1 MLLEHILDYSRDELL
16 TDFGKATL
24 EDRYLKPNEKSP
36 QEGFL
41 RASTAFASN
50 AAHAER
56 MYGYSS
62 KQWLGYASP
71 VLSNAPV
78 RLKFSE
84 NWVDNF
90 KAENFESVLG
100 ALPISCFV
108 GYVQDSREGIGFHYY
123 EQLWLASGGG
133 GYKAYWGD
141 LRPVNSTTSTGSKT
155 GGLIPFFHVTD
166 GMIVATH
173 QGNNRR
179 GVYGGSIRDNH
190 PEIVEFIESRKMS
203 GDPNKRSRNIFQTV
217 NVSDAFMYAVIEDA
231 QWALIDHEGNITKT
245 VSARYLWEL
254 MLETPFETGCP
265 FIHWIDTSNDKLPS
279 VQRALGLKVNTV
291 NICCMSKD
299 QRVVTDRGLV
309 TVEELYATQEAPK
322 VAGRGVVSQGSP
334 MMLPRPN
341 APMVKILTAEG
352 FTHKVTPDHRV
363 WVVGKGWVE
372 AQDLNPGDKLEL
384 QTQSL
389 FGSDHNPLLALV
401 AGLLAGDGTFGSDD
415 KNVRIDLWKGKTDHL
430 VQEVEEAIHQLL
442 QDFPI
447 DQNAPVPASN
457 SPKFVESDVKFSLNS
472 HQLARLLKSYGITKD
487 TKLSV
492 PDFVFKGTKATV
504 EQYLRGLFLTDATVQ
519 ATNKG
524 AATVSLASAHK
535 PLLEDVQLLL
545 INLGILSRIKL
556 MKKESVQEMP
566 NGKGGLSPYVC
577 SAVYRLQITATEMAK
592 AVEGFT
598 GLGKARNNEEFLALT
613 DKKVFRTKPKYQA
626 EFVGLEVLPN
636 EDAYCLTVDSENH
649 AWTVQGLITHNTEIT
664 LPTNKDRT
672 AVCCL
677 SSVNMAKYDEW
688 KDDPLFIS
696 DCIEFLDNVL
706 QYFIENAI
714 YACTKDYD
722 WDSLR
727 ATIREDLLAAL
738 TNYENKDSE
747 LAEEI
752 RKINTYGG
760 EEQFNNLIENMSKNI
775 VERHVMGY
783 KKAVYSAKQE
793 RAVGLGVMGL
803 DSYFMDHEIPYESR
817 EALNI
822 TYEAFKNIKTKAV
835 DASLRLGTERGEAP
849 DMVGTGRRNSHLM
862 AIAPTATNS
871 TIAGGKTPAMEKR
884 FENIYTQKT
893 KSGTFEV
900 VEPALVRVLD
910 RHGINTPETLK
921 SIKDNDGSVQHLEV
935 LTDNEKMYLRT
946 AFEVDQMWIVEHAA
960 VAQEFVCQAISVNL
974 FFMPD
979 VPREYVNAVHFHMWK
994 RGLKSRYY
1002 VRTKPVK
1009 SGDAFADKLIERIQT
1024 IDYSKHST
1032 FEACLACEG

>member
-16 TDFGKATL
+16 TNFGKATL

-41 RASTAFASN
+41 RTSTAFASN

-84 NWVDNF
+84 NWIDNF

-108 GYVQDSREGIGFHYY
+108 GYVPDSREGIGFHYY

-231 QWALIDHEGNITKT
+231 QWALIDHEGNTVKT
-245 VSARYLWEL
+245 ISARYLWEL
-254 MLETPFETGCP
+254 MMETPFETGCP

-291 NICCMSKD
+291 NICC
-299 QRVVTDRGLV
+299 
-309 TVEELYATQEAPK
+309 
-322 VAGRGVVSQGSP
+322 
-334 MMLPRPN
+334 
-341 APMVKILTAEG
+341 
-352 FTHKVTPDHRV
+352 
-363 WVVGKGWVE
+363 
-372 AQDLNPGDKLEL
+372 
-384 QTQSL
+384 
-389 FGSDHNPLLALV
+389 
-401 AGLLAGDGTFGSDD
+401 
-415 KNVRIDLWKGKTDHL
+415 
-430 VQEVEEAIHQLL
+430 
-442 QDFPI
+442 
-447 DQNAPVPASN
+447 
-457 SPKFVESDVKFSLNS
+457 
-472 HQLARLLKSYGITKD
+472 
-487 TKLSV
+487 
-492 PDFVFKGTKATV
+492 
-504 EQYLRGLFLTDATVQ
+504 
-519 ATNKG
+519 
-524 AATVSLASAHK
+524 
-535 PLLEDVQLLL
+535 
-545 INLGILSRIKL
+545 
-556 MKKESVQEMP
+556 
-566 NGKGGLSPYVC
+566 
-577 SAVYRLQITATEMAK
+577 
-592 AVEGFT
+592 
-598 GLGKARNNEEFLALT
+598 
-613 DKKVFRTKPKYQA
+613 
-626 EFVGLEVLPN
+626 
-636 EDAYCLTVDSENH
+636 
-649 AWTVQGLITHNTEIT
+649 EIT

-677 SSVNMAKYDEW
+677 SSVNMSKYDEW

-738 TNYENKDSE
+738 SNYENKDSA
-747 LAEEI
+747 LAEEL
-752 RKINTYGG
+752 RKINAYGG

-822 TYEAFKNIKTKAV
+822 TYNAFKNIKTKAV

-921 SIKDNDGSVQHLEV
+921 SIKDNDGSVQHLKE

-960 VAQEFVCQAISVNL
+960 AAQEFVCQAISVNL

-979 VPREYVNAVHFHMWK
+979 VPREYVNAVHLHMWK

-1009 SGDAFADKLIERIQT
+1009 SGDAFADKLVERIQT

-1032 FEACLACEG
+1032 FESCLACEG

>member
-41 RASTAFASN
+41 RTSTAFASN

-84 NWVDNF
+84 NWIDNF

-108 GYVQDSREGIGFHYY
+108 GYVPDSREGIGFHYY

-254 MLETPFETGCP
+254 MMETPFETGCP

-291 NICCMSKD
+291 NICC
-299 QRVVTDRGLV
+299 
-309 TVEELYATQEAPK
+309 
-322 VAGRGVVSQGSP
+322 
-334 MMLPRPN
+334 
-341 APMVKILTAEG
+341 
-352 FTHKVTPDHRV
+352 
-363 WVVGKGWVE
+363 
-372 AQDLNPGDKLEL
+372 
-384 QTQSL
+384 
-389 FGSDHNPLLALV
+389 
-401 AGLLAGDGTFGSDD
+401 
-415 KNVRIDLWKGKTDHL
+415 
-430 VQEVEEAIHQLL
+430 
-442 QDFPI
+442 
-447 DQNAPVPASN
+447 
-457 SPKFVESDVKFSLNS
+457 
-472 HQLARLLKSYGITKD
+472 
-487 TKLSV
+487 
-492 PDFVFKGTKATV
+492 
-504 EQYLRGLFLTDATVQ
+504 
-519 ATNKG
+519 
-524 AATVSLASAHK
+524 
-535 PLLEDVQLLL
+535 
-545 INLGILSRIKL
+545 
-556 MKKESVQEMP
+556 
-566 NGKGGLSPYVC
+566 
-577 SAVYRLQITATEMAK
+577 
-592 AVEGFT
+592 
-598 GLGKARNNEEFLALT
+598 
-613 DKKVFRTKPKYQA
+613 
-626 EFVGLEVLPN
+626 
-636 EDAYCLTVDSENH
+636 
-649 AWTVQGLITHNTEIT
+649 EIV

-727 ATIREDLLAAL
+727 ATIREDLLSAL
-738 TNYENKDSE
+738 TNYENKDSA
-747 LAEEI
+747 LAEEL
-752 RKINTYGG
+752 RKINAYGG
-760 EEQFNNLIENMSKNI
+760 EDQFNNIIDNMSKNI

-783 KKAVYSAKQE
+783 KKAVYSAKRE

-822 TYEAFKNIKTKAV
+822 TYNAFKNIKTKAV

-921 SIKDNDGSVQHLEV
+921 SIKDNDGSVQHLEI

-1032 FEACLACEG
+1032 FESCLACEG

>member
-41 RASTAFASN
+41 RTSTAFASN

-84 NWVDNF
+84 NWIDNF

-108 GYVQDSREGIGFHYY
+108 GYVPDSREGIGFHYY

-217 NVSDAFMYAVIEDA
+217 NVSDAFMYAVIENA

-245 VSARYLWEL
+245 ISARYLWEL
-254 MLETPFETGCP
+254 MMETPFETGCP

-291 NICCMSKD
+291 NIC
-299 QRVVTDRGLV
+299 
-309 TVEELYATQEAPK
+309 
-322 VAGRGVVSQGSP
+322 
-334 MMLPRPN
+334 
-341 APMVKILTAEG
+341 
-352 FTHKVTPDHRV
+352 
-363 WVVGKGWVE
+363 
-372 AQDLNPGDKLEL
+372 
-384 QTQSL
+384 
-389 FGSDHNPLLALV
+389 
-401 AGLLAGDGTFGSDD
+401 
-415 KNVRIDLWKGKTDHL
+415 
-430 VQEVEEAIHQLL
+430 
-442 QDFPI
+442 
-447 DQNAPVPASN
+447 
-457 SPKFVESDVKFSLNS
+457 
-472 HQLARLLKSYGITKD
+472 
-487 TKLSV
+487 
-492 PDFVFKGTKATV
+492 
-504 EQYLRGLFLTDATVQ
+504 
-519 ATNKG
+519 
-524 AATVSLASAHK
+524 
-535 PLLEDVQLLL
+535 
-545 INLGILSRIKL
+545 
-556 MKKESVQEMP
+556 
-566 NGKGGLSPYVC
+566 
-577 SAVYRLQITATEMAK
+577 
-592 AVEGFT
+592 
-598 GLGKARNNEEFLALT
+598 
-613 DKKVFRTKPKYQA
+613 
-626 EFVGLEVLPN
+626 
-636 EDAYCLTVDSENH
+636 
-649 AWTVQGLITHNTEIT
+649 TEIT

-677 SSVNMAKYDEW
+677 SSVNMSKYDEW

-722 WDSLR
+722 WGSLR

-738 TNYENKDSE
+738 TNYENKDSA
-747 LAEEI
+747 LAEEL
-752 RKINTYGG
+752 RKINAYGG

-822 TYEAFKNIKTKAV
+822 TYEAFKTIKTKAV

-921 SIKDNDGSVQHLEV
+921 SIKDNDGSVQHLEI

-1032 FEACLACEG
+1032 FESCLACEG

>member
-36 QEGFL
+36 QHAFL
-41 RASTAFASN
+41 RTSTAFASN

-84 NWVDNF
+84 NWIDNF
-90 KAENFESVLG
+90 KAENFASVLG

-108 GYVQDSREGIGFHYY
+108 GYVPDSREGIGFHYY

-217 NVSDAFMYAVIEDA
+217 NVSDAFMYAVIENA
-231 QWALIDHEGNITKT
+231 QWALIDHEGNTVKT
-245 VSARYLWEL
+245 ISARYLWEL

-279 VQRALGLKVNTV
+279 VQKALGLKVNTV
-291 NICCMSKD
+291 NICC
-299 QRVVTDRGLV
+299 
-309 TVEELYATQEAPK
+309 
-322 VAGRGVVSQGSP
+322 
-334 MMLPRPN
+334 
-341 APMVKILTAEG
+341 
-352 FTHKVTPDHRV
+352 
-363 WVVGKGWVE
+363 
-372 AQDLNPGDKLEL
+372 
-384 QTQSL
+384 
-389 FGSDHNPLLALV
+389 
-401 AGLLAGDGTFGSDD
+401 
-415 KNVRIDLWKGKTDHL
+415 
-430 VQEVEEAIHQLL
+430 
-442 QDFPI
+442 
-447 DQNAPVPASN
+447 
-457 SPKFVESDVKFSLNS
+457 
-472 HQLARLLKSYGITKD
+472 
-487 TKLSV
+487 
-492 PDFVFKGTKATV
+492 
-504 EQYLRGLFLTDATVQ
+504 
-519 ATNKG
+519 
-524 AATVSLASAHK
+524 
-535 PLLEDVQLLL
+535 
-545 INLGILSRIKL
+545 
-556 MKKESVQEMP
+556 
-566 NGKGGLSPYVC
+566 
-577 SAVYRLQITATEMAK
+577 
-592 AVEGFT
+592 
-598 GLGKARNNEEFLALT
+598 
-613 DKKVFRTKPKYQA
+613 
-626 EFVGLEVLPN
+626 
-636 EDAYCLTVDSENH
+636 
-649 AWTVQGLITHNTEIT
+649 EIV

-677 SSVNMAKYDEW
+677 SSVNMSKYDEW

-722 WDSLR
+722 WDALR
-727 ATIREDLLAAL
+727 ATIREDLLSAL
-738 TNYENKDSE
+738 TNYENKE
-747 LAEEI
+747 NALAEEL
-752 RKINTYGG
+752 RKINAYGG
-760 EEQFNNLIENMSKNI
+760 EEQFNNMIENMSKNI

-822 TYEAFKNIKTKAV
+822 TYESFKNIKTKAV

-921 SIKDNDGSVQHLEV
+921 SIKDNDGSVQHLKE

-979 VPREYVNAVHFHMWK
+979 VPREYVNAVHLHMWK

-1032 FEACLACEG
+1032 FESCLACEG

>member
-36 QEGFL
+36 QEAFL
-41 RASTAFASN
+41 RTSTAFASN

-108 GYVQDSREGIGFHYY
+108 GYVPDSREGIGFHYY

-279 VQRALGLKVNTV
+279 VQRALGLKINTV
-291 NICCMSKD
+291 NICC
-299 QRVVTDRGLV
+299 
-309 TVEELYATQEAPK
+309 
-322 VAGRGVVSQGSP
+322 
-334 MMLPRPN
+334 
-341 APMVKILTAEG
+341 
-352 FTHKVTPDHRV
+352 
-363 WVVGKGWVE
+363 
-372 AQDLNPGDKLEL
+372 
-384 QTQSL
+384 
-389 FGSDHNPLLALV
+389 
-401 AGLLAGDGTFGSDD
+401 
-415 KNVRIDLWKGKTDHL
+415 
-430 VQEVEEAIHQLL
+430 
-442 QDFPI
+442 
-447 DQNAPVPASN
+447 
-457 SPKFVESDVKFSLNS
+457 
-472 HQLARLLKSYGITKD
+472 
-487 TKLSV
+487 
-492 PDFVFKGTKATV
+492 
-504 EQYLRGLFLTDATVQ
+504 
-519 ATNKG
+519 
-524 AATVSLASAHK
+524 
-535 PLLEDVQLLL
+535 
-545 INLGILSRIKL
+545 
-556 MKKESVQEMP
+556 
-566 NGKGGLSPYVC
+566 
-577 SAVYRLQITATEMAK
+577 
-592 AVEGFT
+592 
-598 GLGKARNNEEFLALT
+598 
-613 DKKVFRTKPKYQA
+613 
-626 EFVGLEVLPN
+626 
-636 EDAYCLTVDSENH
+636 
-649 AWTVQGLITHNTEIT
+649 EIV

-677 SSVNMAKYDEW
+677 SSVNMSKYDEW

-727 ATIREDLLAAL
+727 ATIREDLLSAL
-738 TNYENKDSE
+738 TNYENKDSA
-747 LAEEI
+747 LAEEL
-752 RKINTYGG
+752 RKINAYGG

-822 TYEAFKNIKTKAV
+822 TYEAFKTIKTKAV

-849 DMVGTGRRNSHLM
+849 DMVGTGRRNSHLL
-862 AIAPTATNS
+862 AVAPTATNS

-921 SIKDNDGSVQHLEV
+921 SIKDNDGSVQHLAV
-935 LTDNEKMYLRT
+935 LTENEKMYLRT

-1032 FEACLACEG
+1032 FESCLACEG

>member
-16 TDFGKATL
+16 TNFGKATL
-24 EDRYLKPNEKSP
+24 EDRYLKTNESSP
-36 QEGFL
+36 QHAFL
-41 RASTAFASN
+41 RTSTAFASN

-84 NWVDNF
+84 NWIDNF
-90 KAENFESVLG
+90 KAENYESVLG

-108 GYVQDSREGIGFHYY
+108 GYVPDSREGIGFHYY
-123 EQLWLASGGG
+123 EEMWLASGGG

-155 GGLIPFFHVTD
+155 GGLVPFFHVTD

-203 GDPNKRSRNIFQTV
+203 GDPNKRSRNIFQSV

-231 QWALIDHEGNITKT
+231 QWALIDHEGNTVKT
-245 VSARYLWEL
+245 ISARYLWEL
-254 MLETPFETGCP
+254 MMETPFETGCP

-291 NICCMSKD
+291 NIC
-299 QRVVTDRGLV
+299 
-309 TVEELYATQEAPK
+309 
-322 VAGRGVVSQGSP
+322 
-334 MMLPRPN
+334 
-341 APMVKILTAEG
+341 
-352 FTHKVTPDHRV
+352 
-363 WVVGKGWVE
+363 
-372 AQDLNPGDKLEL
+372 
-384 QTQSL
+384 
-389 FGSDHNPLLALV
+389 
-401 AGLLAGDGTFGSDD
+401 
-415 KNVRIDLWKGKTDHL
+415 
-430 VQEVEEAIHQLL
+430 
-442 QDFPI
+442 
-447 DQNAPVPASN
+447 
-457 SPKFVESDVKFSLNS
+457 
-472 HQLARLLKSYGITKD
+472 
-487 TKLSV
+487 
-492 PDFVFKGTKATV
+492 
-504 EQYLRGLFLTDATVQ
+504 
-519 ATNKG
+519 
-524 AATVSLASAHK
+524 
-535 PLLEDVQLLL
+535 
-545 INLGILSRIKL
+545 
-556 MKKESVQEMP
+556 
-566 NGKGGLSPYVC
+566 
-577 SAVYRLQITATEMAK
+577 
-592 AVEGFT
+592 
-598 GLGKARNNEEFLALT
+598 
-613 DKKVFRTKPKYQA
+613 
-626 EFVGLEVLPN
+626 
-636 EDAYCLTVDSENH
+636 
-649 AWTVQGLITHNTEIT
+649 TEIT

-677 SSVNMAKYDEW
+677 SSVNMSKYDEW

-727 ATIREDLLAAL
+727 ATIREDLLSAL
-738 TNYENKDSE
+738 RNHENKDSK

-752 RKINTYGG
+752 HKINTYGG
-760 EEQFNNLIENMSKNI
+760 EEQFNNIIDNMSKNI

-783 KKAVYSAKQE
+783 KKAVYSAKRE

-803 DSYFMDHEIPYESR
+803 DSYFMANEIPYESR
-817 EALNI
+817 EALTI
-822 TYEAFKNIKTKAV
+822 TYEAFKGIKANAV
-835 DASLRLGTERGEAP
+835 EASLRLGTERGEAP
-849 DMVGTGRRNSHLM
+849 DMEGTGRRNSHLM

-921 SIKDNDGSVQHLEV
+921 SIKDNDGSVQHLEI

>member
-41 RASTAFASN
+41 RTSTAFASN

-84 NWVDNF
+84 NWIDNF
-90 KAENFESVLG
+90 KAENYESVLG

-108 GYVQDSREGIGFHYY
+108 GFVPDSREGIGFHYY

-254 MLETPFETGCP
+254 MMETPFETGCP

-291 NICCMSKD
+291 NIC
-299 QRVVTDRGLV
+299 
-309 TVEELYATQEAPK
+309 
-322 VAGRGVVSQGSP
+322 
-334 MMLPRPN
+334 
-341 APMVKILTAEG
+341 
-352 FTHKVTPDHRV
+352 
-363 WVVGKGWVE
+363 
-372 AQDLNPGDKLEL
+372 
-384 QTQSL
+384 
-389 FGSDHNPLLALV
+389 
-401 AGLLAGDGTFGSDD
+401 
-415 KNVRIDLWKGKTDHL
+415 
-430 VQEVEEAIHQLL
+430 
-442 QDFPI
+442 
-447 DQNAPVPASN
+447 
-457 SPKFVESDVKFSLNS
+457 
-472 HQLARLLKSYGITKD
+472 
-487 TKLSV
+487 
-492 PDFVFKGTKATV
+492 
-504 EQYLRGLFLTDATVQ
+504 
-519 ATNKG
+519 
-524 AATVSLASAHK
+524 
-535 PLLEDVQLLL
+535 
-545 INLGILSRIKL
+545 
-556 MKKESVQEMP
+556 
-566 NGKGGLSPYVC
+566 
-577 SAVYRLQITATEMAK
+577 
-592 AVEGFT
+592 
-598 GLGKARNNEEFLALT
+598 
-613 DKKVFRTKPKYQA
+613 
-626 EFVGLEVLPN
+626 
-636 EDAYCLTVDSENH
+636 
-649 AWTVQGLITHNTEIT
+649 TEIT

-727 ATIREDLLAAL
+727 ATIREDLLSAL
-738 TNYENKDSE
+738 TNYENKDSA
-747 LAEEI
+747 LAEEL
-752 RKINTYGG
+752 RKINAYGG

-822 TYEAFKNIKTKAV
+822 TYEAFKTIKTKAV

-849 DMVGTGRRNSHLM
+849 DMVGTGRRNSHLL
-862 AIAPTATNS
+862 AVAPTATNS

-921 SIKDNDGSVQHLEV
+921 SIKDNDGSVQHLAV
-935 LTDNEKMYLRT
+935 LTENEKMYLRT

-1032 FEACLACEG
+1032 FESCLACEG